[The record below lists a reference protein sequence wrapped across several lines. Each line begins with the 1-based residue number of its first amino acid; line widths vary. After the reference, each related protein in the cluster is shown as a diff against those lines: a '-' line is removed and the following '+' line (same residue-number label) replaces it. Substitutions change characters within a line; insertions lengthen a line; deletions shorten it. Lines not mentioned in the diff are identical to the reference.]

1 MTSFHLLLIPR
12 LHMPAEKRS
21 FLLYPCSQL
30 KPICL
35 DLCLDSEGTL
45 SIGEGGAQR
54 RHEGT
59 RWSSVSKGVLA
70 FFNLVS
76 PLSIVVSVPSLLSPS
91 IHWALFRLSTIY
103 FSFSSFLRC
112 LPLWPQEGAL
122 SPGSGRVNPLPE
134 FRT

>member
-1 MTSFHLLLIPR
+1 MGLSLRLSLQHSLVQGRGEVTSFHLLLIPR

-59 RWSSVSKGVLA
+59 RWSSASKGHW
-70 FFNLVS
+70 
-76 PLSIVVSVPSLLSPS
+76 PSL
-91 IHWALFRLSTIY
+91 I
-103 FSFSSFLRC
+103 
-112 LPLWPQEGAL
+112 
-122 SPGSGRVNPLPE
+122 
-134 FRT
+134 

>member
-1 MTSFHLLLIPR
+1 
-12 LHMPAEKRS
+12 MPAEKRS

-59 RWSSVSKGVLA
+59 RWSSASKGALA

-76 PLSIVVSVPSLLSPS
+76 PLSIVLSVPSLLSPS
-91 IHWALFRLSTIY
+91 IHLGLVQALYDLL
-103 FSFSSFLRC
+103 FLFLFPA
-112 LPLWPQEGAL
+112 LPPTMATRGRFVTRFWESQ
-122 SPGSGRVNPLPE
+122 SPS
-134 FRT
+134 